1 MNILVI
7 PSWYPNPKLKTQGLF
22 FRDQALALSKK
33 HNVEVIYCHRGSSFY
48 KKTYNDNGVNTH
60 FWSYRLRAGK
70 YIGMLF
76 RILIFIIMYI
86 RYQAKN
92 KVDIIHCHSVAFN
105 QDGSGGIA
113 GVILGKLFSKPVIIT
128 EHATVFHSKNYSLI
142 EKKIMQ
148 WALNN
153 ASSLV
158 TVSDGLKES
167 LLDFTK
173 RNDILTIPN
182 TLDFRLFDTV
192 TDADLKPLCNVINLC
207 SVGYLM
213 KKKGFDRLILV
224 IENIKKKFYIPIH
237 LKIIGDGPEM
247 PLLKNMIEDK
257 GLSSEVEL
265 LGELNKDDIAQHM
278 RQSDLFILLS
288 RVETFGV
295 VIIEALA
302 SGLYCIATKSGGPE
316 YIISR
321 DSLGELLE
329 NTDNIDY
336 LSERIANVFLSEKF
350 KVDADLRKQYVSENY
365 SYDSF
370 LDSFEKLILSKY
382 EISRD
387 S

>member
-1 MNILVI
+1 
-7 PSWYPNPKLKTQGLF
+7 
-22 FRDQALALSKK
+22 
-33 HNVEVIYCHRGSSFY
+33 
-48 KKTYNDNGVNTH
+48 
-60 FWSYRLRAGK
+60 
-70 YIGMLF
+70 ML
-76 RILIFIIMYI
+76 
-86 RYQAKN
+86 
-92 KVDIIHCHSVAFN
+92 C
-105 QDGSGGIA
+105 
-113 GVILGKLFSKPVIIT
+113 
-128 EHATVFHSKNYSLI
+128 
-142 EKKIMQ
+142 
-148 WALNN
+148 W
-153 ASSLV
+153 
-158 TVSDGLKES
+158 
-167 LLDFTK
+167 
-173 RNDILTIPN
+173 
-182 TLDFRLFDTV
+182 LFDEE
-192 TDADLKPLCNVINLC
+192 
-207 SVGYLM
+207 
-213 KKKGFDRLILV
+213 KGFDRLILV

-336 LSERIANVFLSEKF
+336 LSERIVNVFLSEKF